1 MPLLSILESV
11 EISKARVSR
20 FEGKLPLYRLRDE
33 LVPIVSLASVL
44 GVRGQTD
51 SQVNLD
57 SGLLVVVE
65 TDGERLGL
73 LVDELQAQ
81 QQVVVKSLETNYE
94 HVEGL
99 AGATILGDGSI
110 ALILDVQGIARLARV
125 VRGAQVGRA
134 A

>member
-1 MPLLSILESV
+1 VVPLLSILESV
-11 EISKARVSR
+11 EINRARVSQ
-20 FEGKLPLYRLRDE
+20 FEGKLPLYRLRDD
-33 LVPIVSLASVL
+33 LVPIVSLGHVL
-44 GVRGQTD
+44 GVTSGR
-51 SQVNLD
+51 SSLD

-110 ALILDVQGIARLARV
+110 ALILDVQGIARLARS
-125 VRGAQVGRA
+125 AHSAWVGRA